1 MQRAVR
7 SSVTAGVALLGAG
20 VIATSPIAPPV
31 PDLHLPAIHMD
42 ATTLTAAVSP
52 IETYKQVFET
62 ATANLQALVDAADPG
77 EVLKQIVANQVASFT
92 ALGTALGTAGTD
104 TFTALTKT
112 APDSLR
118 TALTALAAGD
128 VETATNA
135 LLFLPLAVAQ
145 PIINLLPAIQQFV
158 TQPIQNLLN
167 VAKIFND
174 PVGDAMIAVGL
185 LSPVIEGLAATGTA
199 VQNVIDAARTGDAQQ
214 IANAVLTG
222 PATIIDGV
230 LNGGY
235 GPDLGPLVGGG
246 ITVLAGG
253 LLSQAGVVFDPSGN
267 FFIKLGGPI
276 NTLQT
281 LAHQISTAL
290 KPPATTAAITTAL
303 HVKALPAASPASAN
317 TPATETPAKADET
330 TTTTPSGP
338 HAAAKP
344 VRHSGASTPAGKS
357 GDGKSGSAG
366 GTKGPHK
373 AGGRGH
379 SGR

>member
-7 SSVTAGVALLGAG
+7 SSVTASVALFGAG
-20 VIATSPIAPPV
+20 VIAASPIAPPV
-31 PDLHLPAIHMD
+31 PDLHLPAIHLD
-42 ATTLTAAVSP
+42 ATKLAAAVSP
-52 IETYKQVFET
+52 IDTYKQVLET
-62 ATANLQALVDAADPG
+62 ATANLQALVDAANPG
-77 EVLKQIVANQVASFT
+77 EVLRQIVANQVASFT
-92 ALGTALGTAGTD
+92 DLGAALGSSGSEL
-104 TFTALTKT
+104 FTALTRT
-112 APDSLR
+112 APDALR

-135 LLFLPLAVAQ
+135 LLFVPLAVAQ
-145 PIINLLPAIQQFV
+145 PIINVLPALEKFS
-158 TQPIQNLLN
+158 TQPIQNLIN
-167 VAKIFND
+167 VAKIFAD

-185 LSPVIEGLAATGTA
+185 LSPLIEGIAATGTA
-199 VQNVIDAARTGDAQQ
+199 VQNVIDAARTGNAQQ
-214 IANAVLTG
+214 VANAILTG

-281 LAHQISTAL
+281 LAHQIATAL
-290 KPPATTAAITTAL
+290 KPPATTTAAAT
-303 HVKALPAASPASAN
+303 KALPAVSADKP
-317 TPATETPAKADET
+317 TTEAPVKAEAPAKT
-330 TTTTPSGP
+330 
-338 HAAAKP
+338 AAKP
-344 VRHSGASTPAGKS
+344 LRHTAASTPAVKS
-357 GDGKSGSAG
+357 GDGKSDPAG
-366 GTKGPHK
+366 GAKGPHK

>member
-1 MQRAVR
+1 MA
-7 SSVTAGVALLGAG
+7 SVALLGAG
-20 VIATSPIAPPV
+20 VIAASPIAPPV
-31 PDLHLPAIHMD
+31 PDLHLPAIHLD
-42 ATTLTAAVSP
+42 ATTLAAAVSP
-52 IETYKQVFET
+52 IDTYKQVFAT

-92 ALGTALGTAGTD
+92 GLGTALGASGSEL
-104 TFTALTKT
+104 FTALTKT

-118 TALTALAAGD
+118 IALTALAAGD

-135 LLFLPLAVAQ
+135 LLFVPLAAAQ
-145 PIINLLPAIQQFV
+145 PIINLLPALEKFY
-158 TQPIQNLLN
+158 TQPVQNLIN
-167 VAKIFND
+167 VAKVFAD

-185 LSPVIEGLAATGTA
+185 LSPVIEGLAASGTA
-199 VQNVIDAARTGDAQQ
+199 IQNVIDATRTGDAQQ
-214 IANAVLTG
+214 IANAILTG

-246 ITVLAGG
+246 ITVFAGG
-253 LLSQAGVVFDPSGN
+253 LLSQAGVVFDASGN

-281 LAHQISTAL
+281 LAHQIATAL
-290 KPPATTAAITTAL
+290 KPPATTTAAA
-303 HVKALPAASPASAN
+303 VKALPAASAAAADKP
-317 TPATETPAKADET
+317 TPVAAATAEGPAKAEESAT
-330 TTTTPSGP
+330 
-338 HAAAKP
+338 HAAPQTAAKA
-344 VRHSGASTPAGKS
+344 VRHKAASASAGKS
-357 GDGKSGSAG
+357 GDGKSNSAG
-366 GTKGPHK
+366 GAKGPHK

>member
-7 SSVTAGVALLGAG
+7 SSVTASVALLGAG
-20 VIATSPIAPPV
+20 VIAASPIAPPV

-42 ATTLTAAVSP
+42 ATTLAAAVSP

-62 ATANLQALVDAADPG
+62 ATANLQALVDAANPG
-77 EVLKQIVANQVASFT
+77 EVLKQIVANQVGSFT
-92 ALGTALGTAGTD
+92 GLGTALGTSGSEL
-104 TFTALTKT
+104 FTALTKT

-158 TQPIQNLLN
+158 TQPVQNLIN

-214 IANAVLTG
+214 IANAILTG

-246 ITVLAGG
+246 ITVFAGG

-281 LAHQISTAL
+281 LAHQIATAL
-290 KPPATTAAITTAL
+290 KPPATTTAAAAAA
-303 HVKALPAASPASAN
+303 VKALPAASPASA
-317 TPATETPAKADET
+317 D
-330 TTTTPSGP
+330 TTPTAP
-338 HAAAKP
+338 QAAAKP
-344 VRHSGASTPAGKS
+344 VRHKAAPAAAGKS
-357 GDGKSGSAG
+357 GDGKSDSAG